1 MNLKGARIV
10 LTGAAGGIGA
20 AAAARLAATGAGL
33 ILVGRDR
40 GRLDYCARRL
50 EATGAAV
57 MAVAADLTSEAGRRA
72 VVKVAGEW
80 DGGANVL
87 VNNAGVSQF
96 GLLAE
101 EDPAII
107 ERTLLTNAL
116 APMLLCQ
123 AMLPVLARQPQAH
136 IVNVGSILGS
146 IALPG
151 NAVYAASKF
160 ALRGFSEA
168 LRREL
173 ADTRIRVHYLAP
185 RATRTALNT
194 AAVAAMNQELGVA
207 MDPPEAVAEAL
218 VRLLETERRAR
229 YLGWPEKLFVRINAI
244 LPGLVD
250 GSLRRQLPVVKR
262 HAART
267 EPAGHDPGTAARK
280 VIELAS
286 GCK

>member
-1 MNLKGARIV
+1 VNLEGARIV
-10 LTGAAGGIGA
+10 LTGATGGIGA
-20 AAAARLAATGAGL
+20 AAAARLATAGAGL

-40 GRLDYCARRL
+40 GRLDGCARHL
-50 EATGAAV
+50 QAIGAKV
-57 MAVAADLTSEAGRRA
+57 VAVAADLTSEAGRRA
-72 VVKVAGEW
+72 VVQVAGEW

-87 VNNAGVSQF
+87 VNNAGMSQF

-101 EDPAII
+101 EEPSTV
-107 ERTLLTNAL
+107 ERTMATNAL
-116 APMLLCQ
+116 APILLCQ

-185 RATRTALNT
+185 RATRTALNS
-194 AAVAAMNQELGVA
+194 AAVTAMNQELGVA

-218 VRLLETERRAR
+218 VRLLETEQNAR
-229 YLGWPEKLFVRINAI
+229 YLGWPEKLFVRINAM
-244 LPGLVD
+244 LPRLVD
-250 GSLRRQLPVVKR
+250 SSLSRRLPVVKR
-262 HAART
+262 HATR
-267 EPAGHDPGTAARK
+267 AGLAGSRPDTAARK

-286 GCK
+286 GQQ

>member
-20 AAAARLAATGAGL
+20 AAAARLAAAGAAL

-50 EATGAAV
+50 EATGATV
-57 MAVAADLTSEAGRRA
+57 IAVAADLTSEAGRRA

-80 DGGANVL
+80 NGGANVL

-107 ERTLLTNAL
+107 ERTLVTNAL
-116 APMLLCQ
+116 APVLLCQ
-123 AMLPVLARQPQAH
+123 AMLPGLARQPQAH

-151 NAVYAASKF
+151 NSVYAASKF

-173 ADTRIRVHYLAP
+173 ADTQIRVHYLAP

-194 AAVAAMNQELGVA
+194 AAVAAMNQELGVV
-207 MDPPEAVAEAL
+207 MDPPETVAEAL

-262 HAART
+262 HAARA
-267 EPAGHDPGTAARK
+267 EPAGHAPGTAARK

-286 GCK
+286 GRK